1 MTIEHPRHPNTNGEL
16 TKNLSDELESMLN
29 DHPILQDLSMEYQ
42 NIVDHIL
49 FHKALISDESDGEKY
64 NEYIELVNRLKYG
77 THVAINDPYDKAIA
91 ITFQLAMDENLD
103 PWDID
108 LVKFSDKYLD
118 RIKEHDDVDLVT
130 AGRIIY
136 MAWFILKKQSDI
148 VLVNA
153 ENLEVEEPDYWQPS
167 GEWLTDDMDFNY
179 TNAIINSPKAP
190 LQEMVW
196 RKGER
201 PVTLLELVGAFEEAK
216 KEAEVLKILNEQRKL
231 QRDQDKRLYR
241 ARVNQNMHKEDL
253 EADITMI
260 YERICQ
266 YNGRPIQLSDIHN
279 GEPEDKITSL
289 VSSLYLANRRKI
301 NIWQKEF
308 PYGTI
313 YIENLRDK
321 KKGRAPPL
329 PGVPAEDMYFRG
341 LRVKDAEDVV
351 EGQIQRG
358 KENKD
363 KKDRGKKKEPA
374 VEIVTSKKGIAS

>member
-1 MTIEHPRHPNTNGEL
+1 MTIETPRQPNEEL
-16 TKNLSDELESMLN
+16 TKGLSDELESMISDNPL
-29 DHPILQDLSMEYQ
+29 LQDLSEEYQ

-64 NEYIELVNRLKYG
+64 NEYIDLVNRLKYG
-77 THVAINDPYDKAIA
+77 THVAIIDPYDKAIA
-91 ITFQLAMDENLD
+91 ITFQLAMDESLD
-103 PWDID
+103 PWDVD
-108 LVKFSDKYLD
+108 LVRFSDKYLD
-118 RIKEHDDVDLVT
+118 RIKEHDEIDLVT

-153 ENLEVEEPDYWQPS
+153 ENLEVEEPDYWQPT

-179 TNAIINSPKAP
+179 TNAIINSPKPP

-231 QRDQDKRLYR
+231 QRDSDKKLYR
-241 ARVNQNMHKEDL
+241 ARISQNMHKEDL
-253 EADITMI
+253 EAEIGMI
-260 YERICQ
+260 YDRICEF
-266 YNGRPIQLSDIHN
+266 NGHPIQFSELCN
-279 GEPEDKITSL
+279 GDPEDKITTL
-289 VSSLYLANRRKI
+289 ISSLYLANRRKI

-308 PYGTI
+308 PYGAI
-313 YIENLRDK
+313 FIENLRDK

-341 LRVKDAEDVV
+341 LRVKNI
-351 EGQIQRG
+351 EGEIEG
-358 KENKD
+358 DLPAGMAD
-363 KKDRGKKKEPA
+363 KAKKSGRKKKEPV